1 MIKLNIKYKFK
12 IIMKKYLAF
21 TVLSLSLVGC
31 ASTPKAPQSDYFARI
46 QKEFKTQPV
55 AILTDACLLRK
66 ELGDSHIL
74 LDQSNRTAEAISQ
87 SLVKQLNQNAVQVTK
102 TFQPTHCGFFEK
114 RTIQTYKKRNTLE
127 SQPEYLG
134 TYPVL
139 AANQPAITGLD
150 GASIQLLLQKSFKAS
165 HGRYALSN
173 NYQPVDI
180 DITDRLTDHLKPVLG
195 TSKVLVIQVL
205 GQQPSLGKRI
215 GNIAGTAA
223 FAVLTMGVVVADD
236 PVPTEGQYYVLSYV
250 DLDKKQILW
259 SKHQKF
265 DGKLY
270 QTGPVSVTTPN
281 MLKPLGL

>member
-1 MIKLNIKYKFK
+1 MAI
-12 IIMKKYLAF
+12 
-21 TVLSLSLVGC
+21 VR
-31 ASTPKAPQSDYFARI
+31 AR
-46 QKEFKTQPV
+46 
-55 AILTDACLLRK
+55 
-66 ELGDSHIL
+66 H
-74 LDQSNRTAEAISQ
+74 
-87 SLVKQLNQNAVQVTK
+87 
-102 TFQPTHCGFFEK
+102 
-114 RTIQTYKKRNTLE
+114 
-127 SQPEYLG
+127 
-134 TYPVL
+134 
-139 AANQPAITGLD
+139 
-150 GASIQLLLQKSFKAS
+150 
-165 HGRYALSN
+165 
-173 NYQPVDI
+173 VDI